1 MAKARRATKTSK
13 KSKAASTRKA
23 AGRPRAAKPAAKGT
37 QFHSA
42 GVYITVDDISA
53 SMAWYRD
60 VLGFTVKDRWEQD
73 GTTFGAEL
81 LAGDVLVYIM
91 QDDWKKGR
99 DRVKGEGMRVFF
111 YVKSRKDVDRLADQ
125 IKNRGGTIAS
135 GPQDAFGMR
144 AMDLVDPSGFKI
156 TISSEDGA

>member
-1 MAKARRATKTSK
+1 MAKARRVTKTSK
-13 KSKAASTRKA
+13 KTKPASARKA
-23 AGRPRAAKPAAKGT
+23 ATRSRATKPAAKNTGF
-37 QFHSA
+37 QSA
-42 GVYITVDDISA
+42 GVYVTVDDIAA
-53 SMAWYRD
+53 SIAWYRD

-73 GTTFGAEL
+73 GALFGAEL

-111 YVKSRKDVDRLADQ
+111 YVKTRKDVDRLAGQ
-125 IKNRGGTIAS
+125 IKSRGGAIAS

-144 AMDLVDPSGFKI
+144 AMDLVDPTGFKI
-156 TISSEDGA
+156 TITSRS